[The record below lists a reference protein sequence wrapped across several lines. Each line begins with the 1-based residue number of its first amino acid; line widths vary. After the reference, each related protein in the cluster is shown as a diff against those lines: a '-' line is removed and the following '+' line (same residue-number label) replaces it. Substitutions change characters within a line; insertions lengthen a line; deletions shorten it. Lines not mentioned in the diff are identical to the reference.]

1 MFKKLL
7 KIAFLFVVIP
17 LQAQNEFKVGAAQL
31 NAYLPLLKNK
41 SVAIVAN
48 QTSVIDSQNQ
58 TAVHLVDSLLQLQV
72 HITKVFAPEHGFR
85 GIVDAG
91 EHVDNDIDQK
101 TGLPLISLY
110 GKNKKPTMAQ
120 LEGVDL
126 VLFDIQDV
134 GVRFYT
140 YIATLQ
146 LVMEACIEKDIPIV
160 VLDRPNPHMNY
171 VDGPTMEEKH
181 QSFLGMNS
189 IPLVYGMSIG
199 EYAKMINEEGWVD
212 ADDKA
217 ELHVVQVQDFNRTE
231 KVSLAIKPSPN
242 LPNDQAIALYPSLG
256 FFEGTT
262 INAGRGTDAQFQRYG
277 SPEFKDQSDFEL
289 SYTPVSKQG
298 AKYPKHQNTLC
309 YGEDLSQIET
319 PAAVHLEWLI
329 KAYKYSNP
337 ETFFLD
343 NSFTKHA
350 GTEELRIQIEQGM
363 SADKIRESWS
373 EELEEFNEIRLK
385 YLIYN

>member
-7 KIAFLFVVIP
+7 KIAFLFIVIP
-17 LQAQNEFKVGAAQL
+17 LQAQNQFKVGAEQL
-31 NAYLPLLKNK
+31 NAYLPLIENK
-41 SVAIVAN
+41 SIAVVAN
-48 QTSVIDSQNQ
+48 QTSVIERYNQ
-58 TAVHLVDSLLQLQV
+58 APIHLVDSLLK
-72 HITKVFAPEHGFR
+72 HDIRITKVFAPEHGFR

-91 EHVDNDIDQK
+91 EHVDNEVDKK

-110 GKNKKPTMAQ
+110 GKNKKPTNEQ
-120 LEGVDL
+120 LENIET

-146 LVMEACIEKDIPIV
+146 LVMESCIEKGIPII

-199 EYAKMINEEGWVD
+199 EYAEMINKEKWVNLNSE
-212 ADDKA
+212 A
-217 ELHVVQVQDFNRTE
+217 ELHVIRIENFNRNDR
-231 KVSLAIKPSPN
+231 VSLSIKPSPN
-242 LPNDQAIALYPSLG
+242 LPNDQSIALYPSLG

-277 SPEFKDQSDFEL
+277 SPDFKGHANFEL
-289 SYTPVSKQG
+289 TYTPVSKEG
-298 AKYPKHQNTLC
+298 AKYPKHQNKIC
-309 YGEDLSQIET
+309 YGEDLSQIVA
-319 PAAVHLEWLI
+319 PQSVHLDWLI
-329 KAYKYSNP
+329 KAYNHSDAQ
-337 ETFFLD
+337 TFFLD

-350 GTEELRIQIEQGM
+350 GTEKLRFQIEQGM

-373 EELEEFNEIRLK
+373 EDLEEFNEIRLK

>member
-48 QTSVIDSQNQ
+48 QTSVIDSHDQ
-58 TAVHLVDSLLQLQV
+58 TAVHLVDSLLQHKV
-72 HITKVFAPEHGFR
+72 HIAKVFAPEHGFR

-91 EHVDNDIDQK
+91 EHVDNEIDQK

-110 GKNKKPTMAQ
+110 GKNKKPTMTQ

-171 VDGPTMEEKH
+171 VDGPTMQEKH

-217 ELHVVQVQDFNRTE
+217 ELHVIQVQDFNRTD

-277 SPEFKDQSDFEL
+277 SPEFKGHANFEL
-289 SYTPVSKQG
+289 TYTPVSKEG
-298 AKYPKHQNTLC
+298 AKYPKHQNKIC
-309 YGEDLSQIET
+309 YGEDLSQIVA
-319 PAAVHLEWLI
+319 PQSVNLDWLI
-329 KAYKYSNP
+329 KAYKYSNSK
-337 ETFFLD
+337 TFFLD

-350 GTEELRIQIEQGM
+350 GTEKLRIQIEQGKT
-363 SADKIRESWS
+363 ANEIQESWS
-373 EELEEFNEIRLK
+373 EDLEEFNEIRLK

>member
-7 KIAFLFVVIP
+7 KIALLFVVIP
-17 LQAQNEFKVGAAQL
+17 LQGQNEFKVGAAQL

-41 SVAIVAN
+41 SVAVVAN
-48 QTSVIDSQNQ
+48 QTSVINNHNQ
-58 TAVHLVDSLLQLQV
+58 TAIHLVDSLLQHQV
-72 HITKVFAPEHGFR
+72 DIAKVFAPEHGFR

-91 EHVDNDIDQK
+91 EHVDNEIDQK

-146 LVMEACIEKDIPIV
+146 LVMEACIEKGIPIV

-199 EYAKMINEEGWVD
+199 EYAKMINEEGWVV
-212 ADDKA
+212 ADNKA
-217 ELHVVQVQDFNRTE
+217 ELHVIEVQDFNRTD

-262 INAGRGTDAQFQRYG
+262 INAGRGTDSQFQRYG
-277 SPEFKDQSDFEL
+277 SPEFKEQSNFDL
-289 SYTPVSKQG
+289 RYTPVSKQG
-298 AKYPKHQNTLC
+298 AKYPKHQNKIC
-309 YGEDLSQIET
+309 YGEDLSQIVA
-319 PAAVHLEWLI
+319 PQSVQLDWLI
-329 KAYKYSNP
+329 KAYNHSDAQ
-337 ETFFLD
+337 TFFLD

-350 GTEELRIQIEQGM
+350 GTEKLRFQIEQGM

-373 EELEEFNEIRLK
+373 EDLKEFNEIRLK

>member
-48 QTSVIDSQNQ
+48 QTSVIDSHNQ
-58 TAVHLVDSLLQLQV
+58 TAVHLVDSLLQYKV
-72 HITKVFAPEHGFR
+72 HIAKVFAPEHGFR

-91 EHVDNDIDQK
+91 EHVDNEIDQK

-171 VDGPTMEEKH
+171 VDGPTMEEEH

-199 EYAKMINEEGWVD
+199 EYAKMINEEGWVV

-217 ELHVVQVQDFNRTE
+217 ELHVIQVQDFNRTD

-277 SPEFKDQSDFEL
+277 SPEFKDQSNFEL

-309 YGEDLSQIET
+309 YGEDLSQIVA
-319 PAAVHLEWLI
+319 PQSVNLDWLI

-350 GTEELRIQIEQGM
+350 GTEKLRIQIEQGM
-363 SADKIRESWS
+363 SAVKIRESWS
-373 EELEEFNEIRLK
+373 EDLEEFNEIRLK

>member
-1 MFKKLL
+1 M
-7 KIAFLFVVIP
+7 VIS
-17 LQAQNEFKVGAAQL
+17 LQAQNQFKVGAEQL
-31 NAYLPLLKNK
+31 NTYLPLIENK
-41 SVAIVAN
+41 SIAIIAN
-48 QTSVIDSQNQ
+48 QTSVIERYNQ
-58 TAVHLVDSLLQLQV
+58 EPIHLVDSLLKHDINV
-72 HITKVFAPEHGFR
+72 AKVFAPEHGFR

-91 EHVDNDIDQK
+91 EHVDNDIDKK

-110 GKNKKPTMAQ
+110 GKNKKPTNEQ
-120 LEGVDL
+120 LENIEI

-146 LVMEACIEKDIPIV
+146 LVMESCIEKGIPII

-199 EYAKMINEEGWVD
+199 EYAEMINKEKWVNTD
-212 ADDKA
+212 TEA
-217 ELHVVQVQDFNRTE
+217 ELYIIRIENFKRNDR
-231 KVSLAIKPSPN
+231 VSLSIKPSPN
-242 LPNDQAIALYPSLG
+242 LPNDQSIALYPSLG

-277 SPEFKDQSDFEL
+277 SPEFKGYANFEL
-289 SYTPVSKQG
+289 TYTPVSKEG
-298 AKYPKHQNTLC
+298 AKYPKHQNKMC
-309 YGEDLSQIET
+309 YGEDLSQIVAPEG
-319 PAAVHLEWLI
+319 VYLNWLI
-329 KAYKYSNP
+329 KAYNHSDP
-337 ETFFLD
+337 QTFFLD

-350 GTEELRIQIEQGM
+350 GTEKLRFQIEQGV

-373 EELEEFNEIRLK
+373 KDLEEFNEIRLK
-385 YLIYN
+385 YLIYD